1 MSVVSDSVPA
11 GDSGVGKSSL
21 IAVLSEG
28 QFSSS
33 IKSTVGLDYTI
44 TTLGV
49 GEERVVFQLWD
60 TAGQERYVEQ
70 NALQWY
76 TIVVSAG
83 STMP

>member
-1 MSVVSDSVPA
+1 MRLCSA

-33 IKSTVGLDYTI
+33 IQSTVGLDYTI
-44 TTLGV
+44 TTLSV

-60 TAGQERYVEQ
+60 TAGQERCVEC
-70 NALQWY
+70 NPGHWY
-76 TIVVSAG
+76 AIVVCAG